1 MSEIDEAF
9 ARAGGRWVTLGVADL
24 ARSRAFYGGVLGLRE
39 MQAAPTATIYDCG
52 EMRLM
57 IEARPDHAVVRPGSP
72 VVFKVDDIERARR
85 DLEKRG
91 VWFTEPLAPAGTL
104 GDLDL
109 WTASFLDPDG
119 HPLALMVEVPKGFA
133 P

>member
-1 MSEIDEAF
+1 MSDPDQAV
-9 ARAGGRWVTLGVADL
+9 RLGGHRWVTLGVADL
-24 ARSRAFYGGVLGLRE
+24 ARSRAFYAGLLQLKE
-39 MQAAPTATIYDCG
+39 LQVAPTAVVYDCG

-57 IEARPDHAVVRPGSP
+57 IEARADHATVRPGSP
-72 VVFKVDDIERARR
+72 VIFKVDDIERARR
-85 DLEKRG
+85 DLERRG